1 MMLSPHST
9 SLTRKTFHDG
19 GSYGNERAIRKAR
32 RFQPTQ
38 EQAWVGVRCIDM
50 TRRFVLLVVA
60 VGFALVE
67 AVSADENLVLRPE
80 TIVYGVFSPV

>member
-1 MMLSPHST
+1 MNV
-9 SLTRKTFHDG
+9 HDR
-19 GSYGNERAIRKAR
+19 SRA
-32 RFQPTQ
+32 Q
-38 EQAWVGVRCIDM
+38 EQAWVGVRYIDM